1 MEAVAHSEL
10 SASPSSAGPAT
21 PARGMRKIYF
31 VLEAINATATA
42 YYFNYLFFYMRDHFG
57 FGNRNNLM
65 LTATHGC
72 IYTIT
77 AWNAGRFALRH
88 GYHFSLR
95 LGFCGMV
102 IALST
107 GAMVPR
113 MFGYSRAGLVGEVCC
128 LVLWTVSMCL
138 TWPTL
143 QALLSLGQAP
153 TEMPHA
159 AGMYNVVWATG
170 AAFANLTGGALYQHF
185 GGETLFWLPAAMHVA
200 QLALMLRLSGAAP
213 GLAPANTSASAASP
227 VETIPPLN
235 PRPIA
240 KARTFLYLAWLANPF
255 AYMAING
262 VLPVM
267 PKLAAN
273 LGLDAAQAGLAGSV
287 WFWARL
293 GAFVW
298 FYLWS
303 GWHYRFRWL
312 LAAFIALACSF
323 TLTLLSPN
331 VWILV
336 AAELVFGLA
345 VGLIYYSSLFY
356 SMDVGESTSKRG
368 GFHEAAIGLGVCTGP
383 AIGVIALYILPE
395 VPNAGIW
402 AISTAL
408 LLGLVPFTIIKKRG
422 A

>member
-1 MEAVAHSEL
+1 MEVAAHPEAIPGRPPGL
-10 SASPSSAGPAT
+10 TAR
-21 PARGMRKIYF
+21 PARSLRKLYF
-31 VLEAINATATA
+31 VLEAVNSMATA

-72 IYTIT
+72 IYMFS
-77 AWNAGRFALRH
+77 AWNAGRFAHRH

-95 LGFCGMV
+95 LGFSGMAV
-102 IALST
+102 ALF
-107 GAMVPR
+107 AAALIPR
-113 MFGYSRAGLVGEVCC
+113 ALGYSHGALAAQVGC

-143 QALLSLGQAP
+143 QALLSRGQP
-153 TEMPHA
+153 PSGMPRT
-159 AGMYNVVWATG
+159 AGIYNMVWACG
-170 AAFANLTGGALYQHF
+170 AATANLSGGALVQHF
-185 GGETLFWLPAAMHVA
+185 GGETLFWLPAGLHVI
-200 QLALMLRLSGAAP
+200 QVLLLAWVAKTGAAEDTP
-213 GLAPANTSASAASP
+213 SIASRGI
-227 VETIPPLN
+227 ETVPPLN

-240 KARTFLYLAWLANPF
+240 RARTFLYLAWLANPF

-273 LGLDAAQAGLAGSV
+273 LKLDDAQAGLVGSV
-287 WFWARL
+287 WFWVRL

-298 FYLWS
+298 FFLWP

-312 LAAFIALACSF
+312 LSAFIALAVSF
-323 TLTLLSPN
+323 TLMLLSPH
-331 VWILV
+331 VWLLIV
-336 AAELVFGLA
+336 TEVIFGLA

-356 SMDVGESTSKRG
+356 SMDVGESTGKRG
-368 GFHEAAIGLGVCTGP
+368 GIHEAAIGLGVFTGP
-383 AIGVIALYILPE
+383 AIGVSALSLLPR

-402 AISTAL
+402 AISGAL
-408 LLGLVPFTIIKKRG
+408 LLGLVPFCLIKKRG
-422 A
+422 G